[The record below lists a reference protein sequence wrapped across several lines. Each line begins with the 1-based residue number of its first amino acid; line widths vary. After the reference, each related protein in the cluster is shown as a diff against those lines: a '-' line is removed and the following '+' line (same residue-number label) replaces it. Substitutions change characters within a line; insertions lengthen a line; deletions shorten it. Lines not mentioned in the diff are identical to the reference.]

1 MSTTNEA
8 RRPLRRS
15 IGSLRLRTVRVQVD
29 EATSERLQELSD
41 RYGVAR
47 STIARAAIEAGTEQL
62 RRDARD
68 RGAAAPP

>member
-15 IGSLRLRTVRVQVD
+15 IGGLRLRTVRVQVD

-47 STIARAAIEAGTEQL
+47 STIRHRRHRGRHEGRHRATAP
-62 RRDARD
+62 RRT
-68 RGAAAPP
+68 P